1 VRLSSQLLLHNYAP
15 GKCPIFRKPVSR
27 PRGFS
32 VAATRER
39 ILVEER
45 ERRALAIIGR
55 LKELAAPVIENEP
68 IVYRRAPSKE
78 DDEPACG

>member
-1 VRLSSQLLLHNYAP
+1 
-15 GKCPIFRKPVSR
+15 
-27 PRGFS
+27 
-32 VAATRER
+32 
-39 ILVEER
+39 LVEER